1 MRSTFTGTRPAALFG
16 NYKVQSTGRQVDWD
30 LVPDSYRQGAV
41 TVTAGANALQNATTM
56 TLNIPMG
63 TTLSKGT
70 VLDFGGGKFAR
81 LAQAVAGT
89 GGNQANIAVDAL
101 VTAINNNDTA
111 LVGGFG
117 PKFIPA
123 MTIMGELSSGKVIPL
138 KLITATY
145 SAASAAKAGNTGN
158 GVLTLAT
165 PAAVAGAQA
174 GVYRVV
180 FVEPVT
186 NLGTFVVEDPNGKVI
201 GEGVVGTA
209 FSNQIAFTIAD
220 GATDFV
226 AGDSF
231 NITVTQTDGS
241 KCAGLIYSDATQGSL
256 TDAST
261 GYGMVVGGYVFENLL
276 PEATGSPKVI
286 TAAQKAALALCGPG
300 FVYEQYEDTRA

>member
-41 TVTAGANALQNATTM
+41 TVAAGANALQNATDM
-56 TLNIPMG
+56 TLNVPVG
-63 TTLSKGT
+63 TTLAKGT

-81 LAQAVAGT
+81 LAQAFAGT
-89 GGNQANIAVDAL
+89 GANQAGVLVDTL
-101 VTAINNNDTA
+101 VTAISNGDTA

-117 PKFIPA
+117 PKYIPA

-145 SAASAAKAGNTGN
+145 TAASAAKAGNTGN
-158 GVLTLAT
+158 GVLTAAGT
-165 PAAVAGAQA
+165 PVVAGGQA
-174 GVYRVV
+174 GVYKIV
-180 FVEPVT
+180 FIEPAS
-186 NLGTFVVEDPNGKVI
+186 NLGTFIVEDPNGVVI

-220 GATDFV
+220 GSTDFI
-226 AGDSF
+226 AGDEF
-231 NITVTQTDGS
+231 TFTVTQSDGS

-300 FVYEQYEDTRA
+300 FVYEQYQDTRA